1 MASESNP
8 TSTTE
13 SVDVNAYVARAEE
26 FLREMLPLTR
36 LALNVRGEP
45 GNRGEGDL
53 ETPDVVIQ
61 FEGRDEDLLL
71 ENQGELLTALE
82 HLVQKVIRIPPAIS
96 EKIGFDCRDW
106 RLLRVRE
113 LKMTAEAAAER
124 VRQTGLPFEFG
135 PMRARERR
143 ILHLA
148 LKDDTEIH
156 ATSEGQGPERRVVV
170 YPGPASS

>member
-1 MASESNP
+1 M
-8 TSTTE
+8 
-13 SVDVNAYVARAEE
+13 
-26 FLREMLPLTR
+26 
-36 LALNVRGEP
+36 
-45 GNRGEGDL
+45 
-53 ETPDVVIQ
+53 
-61 FEGRDEDLLL
+61 
-71 ENQGELLTALE
+71 
-82 HLVQKVIRIPPAIS
+82 IRIPPAIS

-143 ILHLA
+143 ILQLA

-156 ATSEGQGPERRVVV
+156 ATSEGQDPERRVVV